1 MSISKSLAGL
11 SLVMYH
17 LSKVQFHSLY
27 TDESPCYGLDII
39 FRKTPDLQRQNW
51 SRSKQSFI
59 THVYGIILKAVR

>member
-1 MSISKSLAGL
+1 MSRLKSLVGL

-27 TDESPCYGLDII
+27 TEGSSCYGLDNI

-59 THVYGIILKAVR
+59 THVYGIIFKAVR